1 MEYYELAYERV
12 NIKNWNRKRTHM
24 PDAVVGVGLGL
35 GVQSTVKTRYEEN
48 RGKVAVGGKSSMC
61 ASH

>member
-1 MEYYELAYERV
+1 MEYYEPAYERV

-24 PDAVVGVGLGL
+24 LDAVVGVGLGL

-48 RGKVAVGGKSSMC
+48 RRKVAVGGKSSMC

>member
-1 MEYYELAYERV
+1 
-12 NIKNWNRKRTHM
+12 M
-24 PDAVVGVGLGL
+24 PDAVVGVVLGL

-48 RGKVAVGGKSSMC
+48 RGKVTVGGESSMC

>member
-1 MEYYELAYERV
+1 
-12 NIKNWNRKRTHM
+12 M

-35 GVQSTVKTRYEEN
+35 GLGIQSTIKTRYEEN
-48 RGKVAVGGKSSMC
+48 RRKVAVGGKSSMC